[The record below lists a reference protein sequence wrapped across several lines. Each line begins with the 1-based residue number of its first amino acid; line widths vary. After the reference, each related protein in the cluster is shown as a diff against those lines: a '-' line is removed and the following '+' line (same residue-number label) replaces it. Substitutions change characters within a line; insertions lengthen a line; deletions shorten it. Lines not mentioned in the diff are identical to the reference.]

1 MHLHACQ
8 CHQLE
13 WNMRNKTQTHTK
25 IKLKMST
32 IFQAKEHFIAKLDRV
47 RVRLRALVIR
57 LTLSLSIYSLENHK
71 WNKIFSCIV
80 HDKKDDSKIKGEG
93 DAKWKWTFAV
103 VKRQAGFL
111 LISFAFPN
119 WWWTSLRAENALAPP
134 FPALRSPTP
143 SNVILASFLCRL
155 IICLSCP
162 VAERVEM
169 TQDGAVSAVI
179 CPNCIRQRRGR
190 KTAGGGGFG
199 RVCSFVI
206 GSFVAKNL
214 EILLTYKYV
223 RVCLVSSV
231 YASTWVSK
239 WVCGWVCLCVC
250 VCGVQVLPS

>member
-1 MHLHACQ
+1 MTKKTIENQGRGRCKMEMNFCSCQ
-8 CHQLE
+8 ATG
-13 WNMRNKTQTHTK
+13 W
-25 IKLKMST
+25 
-32 IFQAKEHFIAKLDRV
+32 FFAHFI
-47 RVRLRALVIR
+47 RLP
-57 LTLSLSIYSLENHK
+57 H
-71 WNKIFSCIV
+71 
-80 HDKKDDSKIKGEG
+80 
-93 DAKWKWTFAV
+93 
-103 VKRQAGFL
+103 
-111 LISFAFPN
+111 
-119 WWWTSLRAENALAPP
+119 WWWTSLRAENALA
-134 FPALRSPTP
+134 PALRSPTP

-190 KTAGGGGFG
+190 KKEGGGGFR

-206 GSFVAKNL
+206 GSFVVKNL

-239 WVCGWVCLCVC
+239 WVCGCVYECVC

>member
-1 MHLHACQ
+1 MTKKTIANQGRGRCKMEMNFCSCQ
-8 CHQLE
+8 ATG
-13 WNMRNKTQTHTK
+13 W
-25 IKLKMST
+25 
-32 IFQAKEHFIAKLDRV
+32 FFAHFI
-47 RVRLRALVIR
+47 RLPQLMM
-57 LTLSLSIYSLENHK
+57 N
-71 WNKIFSCIV
+71 IFESRKC
-80 HDKKDDSKIKGEG
+80 
-93 DAKWKWTFAV
+93 TC
-103 VKRQAGFL
+103 
-111 LISFAFPN
+111 
-119 WWWTSLRAENALAPP
+119 PP

-231 YASTWVSK
+231 YAST
-239 WVCGWVCLCVC
+239 
-250 VCGVQVLPS
+250 

>member
-1 MHLHACQ
+1 MTKKTIENQEKDREGNHEMEMNFCSCQ
-8 CHQLE
+8 ATG
-13 WNMRNKTQTHTK
+13 W
-25 IKLKMST
+25 
-32 IFQAKEHFIAKLDRV
+32 FFAHFI
-47 RVRLRALVIR
+47 RLP
-57 LTLSLSIYSLENHK
+57 H
-71 WNKIFSCIV
+71 
-80 HDKKDDSKIKGEG
+80 
-93 DAKWKWTFAV
+93 
-103 VKRQAGFL
+103 
-111 LISFAFPN
+111 
-119 WWWTSLRAENALAPP
+119 WWRTSLRAENALA
-134 FPALRSPTP
+134 PALRSPTP

-155 IICLSCP
+155 IICLSCT

-190 KTAGGGGFG
+190 NTKGGAGGGFG

-231 YASTWVSK
+231 YASTWMSK
-239 WVCGWVCLCVC
+239 WVCGCVCEC